1 MRWGSMYDLD
11 KTVEKEIINCCKKYV
26 AKKVIL
32 FGSRAR
38 GENGPYSDIDLAIG
52 GAKNFDHLYA
62 DLKYNDFTLL
72 DMDIINLDEP
82 LSEALRE
89 DIRRDGHILYEGAW
103 GDASK
108 N

>member
-1 MRWGSMYDLD
+1 MGKHVRLRQNGRKRNHKLLQ
-11 KTVEKEIINCCKKYV
+11 KICCKK
-26 AKKVIL
+26 
-32 FGSRAR
+32 GSFIWITCPRR
-38 GENGPYSDIDLAIG
+38 KRTYSDIDLAIG